1 MEGPLAGAIGVI
13 LRCKQGKKRLVV
25 GVEILGRS
33 VCAELAEETVEA
45 YR

>member
-1 MEGPLAGAIGVI
+1 LAGTIGVI
-13 LRCKQGKKRLVV
+13 LRCKQGKRRLVV

-33 VCAELAEETVEA
+33 VCVELAEETVEA